1 MKGKKRI
8 LLTAMFLSLTL
19 AACGGTGNTE
29 TKTESSAAGE
39 NAGTGSTEN
48 SSGSSKDTINLCL
61 NQVVETLNPYTS
73 SSIIDNQLFYQIYD
87 TLFFFNDSGE
97 LEPRL
102 AESWE
107 VADDG
112 RTYTIKLREDAKFH
126 NGEPVT
132 AEDAAWSLDYEF
144 KTGPYTSKRN
154 TVGNFESAEVVDDY
168 TLKIVSTD
176 TSATFLNSVAQVGFI
191 LEKDAYLEAVEN
203 ETIGNEWVPFGS
215 GPYVVSS
222 YNPDAEICLE
232 AFEDYYR
239 GKARIS
245 KVNYQILSDNN
256 TITVAFEAGDLDL
269 IVVPTARW
277 AAISADERYNNYLS
291 PTNHTSF
298 FHINIHNNDAL
309 SNKLVRQALSYA
321 IDRESMCIAAYDGIA
336 QPAYSMF
343 NADTVFGGFTVE
355 ELEAAGAPTYAYD
368 PEKAKSLL
376 QEAGYGEGLHIG
388 SILTINGSYWEKMAT
403 VFQSNLA
410 DVGVQ
415 VDIELADSA
424 ACRTRRKDH
433 DFQLATTGTN
443 YTPEASYSMQYFR
456 YLTDEQRAAGEYSEL
471 DVQNEELDAVLQKA
485 INEQDS
491 EKRRAYYLEFNCILQ
506 DEMYSIPTFH
516 KAIPYA
522 YQKDLV
528 CDQINTNYYYIY
540 EFHWN

>member
-1 MKGKKRI
+1 MKWLKKCFI
-8 LLTAMFLSLTL
+8 LIL
-19 AACGGTGNTE
+19 
-29 TKTESSAAGE
+29 
-39 NAGTGSTEN
+39 AGTLILTGCNGEGDTDKSVD
-48 SSGSSKDTINLCL
+48 SGNDVNKDQTASGGRDTINLCL
-61 NQVVETLNPYTS
+61 NQVVETLNPYAS
-73 SSIIDNQLFYQIYD
+73 GSLIDNQLFYQLYE
-87 TLFFFNDSGE
+87 TLFFFNDQGE

-112 RTYTIKLREDAKFH
+112 KTYTIKLKENVKFH
-126 NGEPVT
+126 NGEFVT

-144 KTGPYTSKRN
+144 KSGPFSNKRS
-154 TVGNFESAEVVDDY
+154 VVSDFESARAIDEH
-168 TLKIVSTD
+168 TLELVSTD
-176 TSATFLNSVAQVGFI
+176 TNASFLSSISQVGFI
-191 LEKDAYLEAVEN
+191 LEKDAYLEAVKN
-203 ETIGNEWVPFGS
+203 ETIGNEWIPFGT
-215 GPYVVSS
+215 GPYVIES
-222 YNPDAEICLE
+222 YNPDAEIKLK

-239 GKARIS
+239 GKARID

-256 TITVAFEAGDLDL
+256 TITVAFEAGDLDF

-277 AAISADERYNNYLS
+277 GTISTNNSYNSYLS

-343 NADTVFGGFTVE
+343 NPDTVFGGFTIE
-355 ELEAAGAPTYAYD
+355 ELEAAGAPIYQYN
-368 PEKAKSLL
+368 PEKAKELL
-376 QEAGYGEGLHIG
+376 REAGYEEGLHIG
-388 SILTINGSYWEKMAT
+388 TILTINGSYWEKMAT
-403 VFQSNLA
+403 IFQSNLA
-410 DVGVQ
+410 DIGVQ

-424 ACRTRRKDH
+424 ACRARRKDH
-433 DFQLATTGTN
+433 EYQLATTGTN
-443 YTPEASYSMQYFR
+443 YTPEASYSQQYFR

-471 DVQNEELDAVLQKA
+471 DVQNEQLWEILQKA
-485 INEQDS
+485 INEQDN
-491 EKRRAYYLEFNCILQ
+491 EKRREYYLEFNCILQ
-506 DEMYSIPTFH
+506 DEMYSIPAFH

-540 EFHWN
+540 EFHWK

>member
-1 MKGKKRI
+1 MKKSSLKI
-8 LLTAMFLSLTL
+8 LLLLLSLSLYLT
-19 AACGGTGNTE
+19 ACNNSTQ
-29 TKTESSAAGE
+29 ESDAVQASDSAEAD
-39 NAGTGSTEN
+39 
-48 SSGSSKDTINLCL
+48 SSPNSSKDTINLCL
-61 NQVVETLNPYTS
+61 NQVIETLNPYAS
-73 SSIIDNQLFYQIYD
+73 SSLIDNQLFYQLYD
-87 TLFFFNDSGE
+87 TLFFFNDNGE

-107 VADDG
+107 VAEDG
-112 RTYTIKLREDAKFH
+112 KTYTIKLREDAKFH

-144 KTGPYTSKRN
+144 KTGPFTNKRN
-154 TVGNFESAEVVDDY
+154 VVGNFESSRVIDDY
-168 TLKIVSTD
+168 KFEIVYTD
-176 TSATFLNSVAQVGFI
+176 TSASFLNCIAQVGYI
-191 LEKDAYLEAVEN
+191 LEKDMYLEAVDN

-215 GPYVVSS
+215 GPYMVSS
-222 YNPDAEICLE
+222 YNPDAEIQLE
-232 AFEDYYR
+232 AFDDYYR
-239 GKARIS
+239 GKARID

-256 TITVAFEAGDLDL
+256 TITVAFEAGDLDF
-269 IVVPTARW
+269 ITVPTARW
-277 AAISADERYNNYLS
+277 ASISTDDRYNSYLS

-343 NADTVFGGFTVE
+343 NPDTVFGGFTVE
-355 ELEAAGAPTYAYD
+355 ELSAAGAPTYQYD

-376 QEAGYGEGLHIG
+376 QEAGYGDGLHIG

-410 DVGVQ
+410 DIGVT

-424 ACRTRRKDH
+424 ACRARRKEH
-433 DFQLATTGTN
+433 DFNLATTGTN
-443 YTPEASYSMQYFR
+443 YTPDASYSLQYFR

-471 DVQNEELDAVLQKA
+471 DVQNKELDEVLQKA
-485 INEQDS
+485 ISEQDQ
-491 EKRRAYYLEFNCILQ
+491 EKRKEYFLEFNCILQ

-540 EFHWN
+540 EFHWK

>member
-1 MKGKKRI
+1 MKHCKMI
-8 LLTAMFLSLTL
+8 LPLLLFALSLT
-19 AACGGTGNTE
+19 ACGTSEPADADSQNQPAGNQ
-29 TKTESSAAGE
+29 E
-39 NAGTGSTEN
+39 NAAVEAST
-48 SSGSSKDTINLCL
+48 SGSSKDTINLCL
-61 NQVVETLNPYTS
+61 NQVVETLNPYAS
-73 SSIIDNQLFYQIYD
+73 SSIIDNQLFYQLYD

-102 AESWE
+102 AESWT

-112 RTYTIKLREDAKFH
+112 KTYTIKLREDAKFH

-144 KTGPYTSKRN
+144 KSGPFTNKRN
-154 TVGNFESAEVVDDY
+154 VVGNFESSRVIDDY
-168 TLKIVSTD
+168 TFEIVSTD
-176 TSATFLNSVAQVGFI
+176 TSATFLSSIAQVGFI
-191 LEKDAYLEAVEN
+191 LEKDAFLEAVEN
-203 ETIGNEWVPFGS
+203 ETIGTEWVPFGA
-215 GPYVVSS
+215 GPYMVSS
-222 YNPDAEICLE
+222 YNPDAEIQLT
-232 AFEDYYR
+232 AFDDYYR
-239 GKARIS
+239 GKARIAH
-245 KVNYQILSDNN
+245 VNYQILSDNN
-256 TITVAFEAGDLDL
+256 TITVAFEAGDLDF
-269 IVVPTARW
+269 ITVPTARW
-277 AAISADERYNNYLS
+277 ATISTDDQYNSYLS

-343 NADTVFGGFTVE
+343 NPDTVFGGFTVE
-355 ELEAAGAPTYAYD
+355 ELEAAGAPTYQYD
-368 PEKAKSLL
+368 PEKAKALL
-376 QEAGYGEGLHIG
+376 EEAGYGDGLHIG
-388 SILTINGSYWEKMAT
+388 TILTINGSYWEKMST
-403 VFQSNLA
+403 IFQSNLA
-410 DVGVQ
+410 DIGVT

-424 ACRTRRKDH
+424 ACRARRKDL
-433 DFQLATTGTN
+433 DYNLATTGTN
-443 YTPEASYSMQYFR
+443 YTPDAGYSQQYFR

-471 DVQNEELDAVLQKA
+471 DVQNKELDDILQKA
-485 INEQDS
+485 IHEQDP
-491 EKRRAYYLEFNCILQ
+491 EKRREYYLEYNCILQ